1 MAGFRSVSA
10 SAVTDTSIDGGT
22 RSTAKRPSMSLSRDS
37 RIEALS
43 DDEQRWLEDFLEKLP
58 EAARLDLKDVTLD
71 LVVDQGIEWMRSREG
86 LLLRSAEEV
95 AAL

>member
-1 MAGFRSVSA
+1 
-10 SAVTDTSIDGGT
+10 
-22 RSTAKRPSMSLSRDS
+22 MSLSRDS
-37 RIEALS
+37 RIEGLS

-58 EAARLDLKDVTLD
+58 EAERLDLKDVTLD

-86 LLLRSAEEV
+86 LLLASAEEV